1 MKNMKI
7 IYTIIFVLL
16 AVNQAKAQDKF
27 FTKTG
32 YVSFYSHSLVEDIK
46 ADNNQS
52 LSIIDTKT
60 GKIAINI
67 LMRSFMFKKALMQEH
82 FNENYIES
90 HKYPKAAFS
99 GIINNYEDL
108 DDEITETEITGT
120 LKIHGKEK
128 EITTRATIY
137 IKENEIKLSGNFN
150 VEVADFDIKIPSIVS
165 KNIAKTIK
173 ISFELSHKP
182 YK

>member
-1 MKNMKI
+1 MKKRYI
-7 IYTIIFVLL
+7 IIFVLL
-16 AVNQAKAQDKF
+16 VISQTKAQDKF

-60 GKIAINI
+60 GKIAIKI

-90 HKYPKAAFS
+90 HKFPKAAFS

-108 DDEITETEITGT
+108 DDKITKTEITGT

-128 EITTRATIY
+128 EIV
-137 IKENEIKLSGNFN
+137 IKTNVVITNSKIVLSGNFN

-173 ISFELSHKP
+173 ITFELNHEP